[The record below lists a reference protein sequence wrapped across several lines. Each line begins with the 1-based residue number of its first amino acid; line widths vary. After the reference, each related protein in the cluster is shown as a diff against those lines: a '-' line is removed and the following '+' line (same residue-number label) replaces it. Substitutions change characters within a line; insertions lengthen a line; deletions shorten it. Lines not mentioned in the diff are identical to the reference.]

1 MPFCADFG
9 PLNLGK
15 TDKACEML
23 KELLTSPK
31 YHRTKL
37 VYYTSLDA
45 NETTNAIFLLGS
57 FLVLHLSATSEDAW
71 APFCTLQGAG
81 VCVCVCVCVCIM
93 RASQIRSYT
102 GVCVC
107 AVIPYRDATWVPSDY
122 DLSRTAGQALE
133 TLSSCVCM
141 TPQPSTT
148 MSTCIVSRL

>member
-81 VCVCVCVCVCIM
+81 VCVLRPVKDCWASLRNAFIM
-93 RASQIRSYT
+93 RLYDPTTFDDNEYLYCKSTLNLAQLLLHNSCDSVSCQYVASDDPHFPRRF
-102 GVCVC
+102 
-107 AVIPYRDATWVPSDY
+107 PPS
-122 DLSRTAGQALE
+122 
-133 TLSSCVCM
+133 
-141 TPQPSTT
+141 
-148 MSTCIVSRL
+148 